1 MLPTPPSLGPSLLRP
16 CCVRSFVVLRDQEGV
31 PRLLPTLLQPLVP
44 PKEVINRRD
53 EEYMVADEAAY
64 KPNTAWE
71 MFQYVMAIEFAE
83 EHQFNTSDGVT
94 VEKEEDVV
102 LAPPFLLDMRK
113 GAGRGPSV
121 WLGGGRPHC

>member
-1 MLPTPPSLGPSLLRP
+1 MALTPSLPPRY
-16 CCVRSFVVLRDQEGV
+16 VVLRDQEGV

-44 PKEVINRRD
+44 PKEVINKRD

-71 MFQYVMAIEFAE
+71 MFQYVMAIEYTD

-94 VEKEEDVV
+94 VEKEEDVT

-113 GAGRGPSV
+113 GAREGA
-121 WLGGGRPHC
+121 RPCEGTVLHTTHAA